1 MGTFPTRLHKIVIV
15 GWVMLTF
22 IANMGAAFE
31 GGLGYTLG
39 YILGMFAMATLVV
52 FIASL
57 IIGKVRSLRSQE
69 TEA

>member
-1 MGTFPTRLHKIVIV
+1 
-15 GWVMLTF
+15 MLTF

-57 IIGKVRSLRSQE
+57 IIGKVRSLRSPE
-69 TEA
+69 PDA

>member
-39 YILGMFAMATLVV
+39 YIVGMFAMATLVV
-52 FIASL
+52 FITSL
-57 IIGKVRSLRSQE
+57 IIGKVRSLGSPE
-69 TEA
+69 PDP